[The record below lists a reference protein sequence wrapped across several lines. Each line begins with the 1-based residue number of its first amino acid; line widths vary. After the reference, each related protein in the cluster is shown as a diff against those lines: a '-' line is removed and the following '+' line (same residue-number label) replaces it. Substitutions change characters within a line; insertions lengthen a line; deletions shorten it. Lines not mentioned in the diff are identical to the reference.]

1 MILAKTIGSV
11 VQRYQTDG
19 HSPYLML
26 DEDLDKIILK
36 PKNSINDTISLQK
49 EYLCSLLLDC
59 WNIKTPNVYLCNI
72 DNDLYDKISTEDI
85 RFRYSE
91 FYFGCHFIEN
101 QFELNRLFSFSGK
114 VPLRN
119 FQNIESIIYIALF
132 DIWIENDDRKPTNN
146 NLLCSI
152 DNNKFELYAIDHAF
166 TFASLTFNSL
176 SDEYL
181 SFSDNDSILY
191 SEVGISIVKSLNIN
205 EDWISHLKEY
215 FYLCI
220 DNVRQ
225 NINEIFNNIPE
236 YFSILE
242 QDRDTIKRYLFSE
255 LRIEEVF
262 NTLLY
267 IINDIRK

>member
-132 DIWIENDDRKPTNN
+132 DIWIENDDRM
-146 NLLCSI
+146 
-152 DNNKFELYAIDHAF
+152 
-166 TFASLTFNSL
+166 
-176 SDEYL
+176 
-181 SFSDNDSILY
+181 
-191 SEVGISIVKSLNIN
+191 
-205 EDWISHLKEY
+205 
-215 FYLCI
+215 
-220 DNVRQ
+220 
-225 NINEIFNNIPE
+225 
-236 YFSILE
+236 
-242 QDRDTIKRYLFSE
+242 
-255 LRIEEVF
+255 
-262 NTLLY
+262 
-267 IINDIRK
+267 

>member
-1 MILAKTIGSV
+1 M
-11 VQRYQTDG
+11 
-19 HSPYLML
+19 
-26 DEDLDKIILK
+26 
-36 PKNSINDTISLQK
+36 
-49 EYLCSLLLDC
+49 
-59 WNIKTPNVYLCNI
+59 
-72 DNDLYDKISTEDI
+72 
-85 RFRYSE
+85 
-91 FYFGCHFIEN
+91 
-101 QFELNRLFSFSGK
+101 
-114 VPLRN
+114 
-119 FQNIESIIYIALF
+119 
-132 DIWIENDDRKPTNN
+132 
-146 NLLCSI
+146 
-152 DNNKFELYAIDHAF
+152 
-166 TFASLTFNSL
+166 TFNSL

-236 YFSILE
+236 YFSIIE